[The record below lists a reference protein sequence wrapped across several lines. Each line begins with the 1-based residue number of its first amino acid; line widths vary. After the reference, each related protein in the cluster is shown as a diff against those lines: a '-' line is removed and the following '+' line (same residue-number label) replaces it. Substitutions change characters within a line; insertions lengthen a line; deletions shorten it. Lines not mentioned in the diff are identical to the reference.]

1 MNRYAA
7 GVIAGFVATL
17 VLSAMM
23 IAKAAMGLMPDLNV
37 IAMLTTMA
45 HQKMGM
51 PATPVVGWML
61 HFFIGTIVWGL
72 VFAAL
77 YNVIPGGK
85 AWLKGIL
92 FGIAAWVLMMIGPM
106 PMAGAGLFGINLG
119 MAVSIMTLM
128 LHVIFGLVLGVTYQF
143 LRSKTDAGR

>member
-23 IAKAAMGLMPDLNV
+23 IAKATMGLMPDLNV

-72 VFAAL
+72 AFAAL

-92 FGIAAWVLMMIGPM
+92 LGIAAWVLMMIGPM
-106 PMAGAGLFGINLG
+106 PMAGAGLFGIKLG
-119 MAVSIMTLM
+119 MAAPIMTLI

-143 LRSKTDAGR
+143 LRSKTDTGQ